1 MAQNIPWL
9 YILNRLR
16 KKASN
21 EESRQ
26 LDKWL
31 IEDEEHQKI
40 ASEIFEIYSVT
51 TEIPELFIPDKEK
64 AWSKINRRLTTKPT
78 SFLQL
83 FNRFKY
89 AAAVAA
95 IILVGFISFWLINNA
110 HNNTLLQQQTEI
122 VTSPGQK
129 TMVVLP
135 DSSVVWLNSGSSL
148 KYQGN
153 FNLKERV
160 VTLEGEAYFKVQKDK
175 SKRFRVKTGILDV
188 DVYGTEFDVKN
199 YSDDDIQEITVAEG
213 KVGISYKNK
222 ELRQLTGNDQA
233 LFNKSTNKI
242 EFTHDNHADVISAWK
257 NDELIFDNTPLEE
270 VVKYLERWYGV
281 HITIEDAMKGKHNYT
296 FKIKTESFREMMEMM
311 KVMTPLEYEINGK
324 DVKIRYAN

>member
-9 YILNRLR
+9 IILNHLQN
-16 KKASN
+16 KASD
-21 EESRQ
+21 EE
-26 LDKWL
+26 LEELNKWL
-31 IEDEEHQKI
+31 EEDKEHRRI
-40 ASEIFEIYSVT
+40 ASEIFDIFSVT
-51 TEIPELFIPDKEK
+51 SEIPELFTPDKEK
-64 AWSKINRRLTTKPT
+64 AWNNISTQLTTKPT

-95 IILVGFISFWLINNA
+95 ILLIGFISFWLINDSYN
-110 HNNTLLQQQTEI
+110 HRFLQQQTEI

-129 TMVVLP
+129 SMVVLP

-160 VTLEGEAYFKVQKDK
+160 VTLKGEAFFKVQKNK

-188 DVYGTEFDVKN
+188 DVYGTAFDVKN
-199 YSDDDIQEITVAEG
+199 YSEDDIQEITVASG
-213 KVGISYKNK
+213 KVGISHNGK
-222 ELRQLTGNDQA
+222 ELRQLTSSEQV
-233 LFNKSTNKI
+233 LFDKSTNEI
-242 EFTHDNHADVISAWK
+242 EFTHANDAGAISAWK

-270 VVKYLERWYGV
+270 VIKYLERWYGV
-281 HITIEDAMKGKHNYT
+281 NITIEDAMKGKHNYT
-296 FKIKTESFREMMEMM
+296 FRIKTESFREMLEMM
-311 KVMTPLEYEINGK
+311 KLMTPLEYEINGK